1 MSTKFDRNQRW
12 GIDNEVFDSKRLK
25 RVVAVVGLPVGFDW
39 RWKPWVVGGG
49 DFEEGVGIVGDGGG
63 SGIRVDLI

>member
-39 RWKPWVVGGG
+39 RWLVGVILKR
-49 DFEEGVGIVGDGGG
+49 ELALLEME
-63 SGIRVDLI
+63 VDRE